1 MSSKGRKIGNGDDG
15 IFAVP
20 ETKSAEFIFL
30 FSAIGGIFTAK
41 NGFFLFTP
49 KNLYAI
55 MFGKY
60 N

>member
-1 MSSKGRKIGNGDDG
+1 MR
-15 IFAVP
+15 FAVP